1 MSAERVVPALDDG
14 FFYHAAG
21 LPAAIIESD
30 GLRALGVV
38 ISRAGA
44 AAGVE
49 LVEGVI
55 GVLVDE
61 GAAVGASAALDLDG
75 FFGKGSVDGCFV
87 DRHGHLPL
95 SL

>member
-1 MSAERVVPALDDG
+1 LFAERVVPALDDG
-14 FFYHAAG
+14 LFYHAAG
-21 LPAAIIESD
+21 LPAAIIEPD

-38 ISRAGA
+38 VRGAGA

-49 LVEGVI
+49 LVERVI

-75 FFGKGSVDGCFV
+75 FFGKVSVDGCFV
-87 DRHGHLPL
+87 DRHGSLPL

>member
-1 MSAERVVPALDDG
+1 LFADRVIAALDNG
-14 FFYHAAG
+14 FFYQSAR
-21 LPAAIIESD
+21 LPATVIESD

-38 ISRAGA
+38 VGRARA

-75 FFGKGSVDGCFV
+75 FFWGV
-87 DRHGHLPL
+87 
-95 SL
+95 